1 MLSLLDA
8 VLTMLMLIPRSLYIS
23 FVFIATLDAF
33 VERIVEVL
41 KMIIDIDA
49 ARPTVRVWFPGPA
62 TSFIETI
69 VGNDFHGLENPFG
82 IGISQDPSSFDTTSY
97 YGSDSDSSSEGD
109 KGQDEKRARKR
120 RRENV
125 PSTFSSPFCP
135 ERRILFG
142 YLFSKAG
149 AIQMR
154 CHRKR

>member
-8 VLTMLMLIPRSLYIS
+8 VLTMLILIPRSLYIS

-82 IGISQDPSSFDTTSY
+82 IGISQDPSSFNTTSY
-97 YGSDSDSSSEGD
+97 YGNDSDSSSDEGD
-109 KGQDEKRARKR
+109 KGQDEKRARR
-120 RRENV
+120 RRRANI
-125 PSTFSSPFCP
+125 PSTFSFPFFP
-135 ERRILFG
+135 MSRSL
-142 YLFSKAG
+142 S
-149 AIQMR
+149 
-154 CHRKR
+154 

>member
-1 MLSLLDA
+1 
-8 VLTMLMLIPRSLYIS
+8 MLMLIPRSLYIS

-125 PSTFSSPFCP
+125 PSTFSPPFCP
-135 ERRILFG
+135 ERRILFR